1 MDTYKRIQDAIDYVE
16 EHLQEEMNISE
27 IASRAHFSAFHFQ
40 RLFQAISGF
49 SVQEYI
55 RKRRL
60 SEAAR
65 ALKQTSDN
73 VLEIAVA
80 YQYQSQEALTRAFEK
95 QFGITPGKYRK
106 ENRSLPY
113 QAKMDFLTFRQT
125 IKGEIT
131 MNKPTITTLDEIL
144 IIGRRFRTS
153 LQDEKYFTDIPGFY
167 QAFGSNQDFLRIPNK
182 AAADMSYGIS
192 CEFADDGS
200 FSFVVGEAVHGFPE
214 ELPEGFISL
223 ALPAGKYA
231 EFKVNGDVDLVQ
243 NTRRYIYG
251 TWLPNSNYERTEGPD
266 FEVTDVWGS
275 RFPDAIKMSIYIP
288 LK

>member
-1 MDTYKRIQDAIDYVE
+1 MDTYRRIQDAIDYVE
-16 EHLQEEMNISE
+16 EHLQEELNITD

-60 SEAAR
+60 SEAAL
-65 ALKQTSDN
+65 ALKNSKDN
-73 VLEIAVA
+73 VLDIAVA

-106 ENRSLPY
+106 ENQSLPY

-131 MNKPTITTLDEIL
+131 MNKPTITILDEIW
-144 IIGRRFRTS
+144 IIGRSHRTS
-153 LQDEKYFTDIPGFY
+153 LQDEKYFADIPGFY

-182 AAADMSYGIS
+182 AAADMSYGIA

-200 FSFVVGEAVHGFPE
+200 FSFVVGEAVHSFPD
-214 ELPEGFISL
+214 ELPEGFTSL
-223 ALPAGKYA
+223 VLPAGKYA
-231 EFKVNGDVDLVQ
+231 EFKVNGPVDQVQ

-251 TWLPNSNYERTEGPD
+251 TWLPNSNYERGEGPD

-275 RFPDAIKMSIYIP
+275 RYPDAMKMSIYIP
-288 LK
+288 IK

>member
-16 EHLQEEMNISE
+16 EHLQEEMNITD

-60 SEAAR
+60 SEAAL

-73 VLEIAVA
+73 VLEIAVT

-95 QFGITPGKYRK
+95 QFGITPGRYRK
-106 ENRSLPY
+106 ENHSLPY
-113 QAKMDFLTFRQT
+113 LAKMDFLAFRQT
-125 IKGEIT
+125 IKGEIM
-131 MNKPTITTLDEIL
+131 MNKPTITTLDDIR

-153 LQDEKYFTDIPGFY
+153 LQDEQHFKDIPGFY
-167 QAFGSNQDFLRIPNK
+167 YEFGRNQDYLRIPNK
-182 AAADMSYGIS
+182 AAEDMSYGIA
-192 CEFADDGS
+192 CEFEDDGG
-200 FSFVVGEAVHGFPE
+200 FSFVIGEAVHQVPD
-214 ELPEGFISL
+214 ELSEGFISFV
-223 ALPAGKYA
+223 LPGGKYA
-231 EFKVNGDVDLVQ
+231 EFKVTGDADLVQ

-251 TWLPNSNYERTEGPD
+251 TWLPQSNYERGEGPD
-266 FEVTDVWGS
+266 FEVTDVRGS
-275 RFPDAIKMSIYIP
+275 RFPEAMRVSIYIP
-288 LK
+288 LL